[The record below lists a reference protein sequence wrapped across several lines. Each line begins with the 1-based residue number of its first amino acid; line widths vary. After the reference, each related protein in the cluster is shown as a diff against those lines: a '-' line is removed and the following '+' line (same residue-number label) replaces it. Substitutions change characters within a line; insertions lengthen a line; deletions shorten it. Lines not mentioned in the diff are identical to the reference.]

1 MIEYKGYKIDD
12 SKQLVEKREEMS
24 VLSSSCRYIFGKS
37 DVEKL
42 LGRLNDKNEYEIFF
56 DEDNRGIGYM
66 YLYKHTIVPETD
78 DELKERIKCE
88 KKKID
93 MEEYVRMSEAERIV
107 RGNHRSYI
115 IDALKKLGYKIQK
128 P

>member
-24 VLSSSCRYIFGKS
+24 VLSGSCQYIFKKS

-78 DELKERIKCE
+78 DELKERIECE
-88 KKKID
+88 KKRID
-93 MEEYVRMSEAERIV
+93 TEEYVRIAYCSWK
-107 RGNHRSYI
+107 S
-115 IDALKKLGYKIQK
+115 
-128 P
+128 

>member
-12 SKQLVEKREEMS
+12 SKQLVEKREKMS
-24 VLSSSCRYIFGKS
+24 VLNGSCRYIFKKS

-42 LGRLNDKNEYEIFF
+42 LGCLNDKDEYEIFF
-56 DEDNRGIGYM
+56 DENNIEAGY

-78 DELKERIKCE
+78 DELKERIECE
-88 KKKID
+88 KKRID